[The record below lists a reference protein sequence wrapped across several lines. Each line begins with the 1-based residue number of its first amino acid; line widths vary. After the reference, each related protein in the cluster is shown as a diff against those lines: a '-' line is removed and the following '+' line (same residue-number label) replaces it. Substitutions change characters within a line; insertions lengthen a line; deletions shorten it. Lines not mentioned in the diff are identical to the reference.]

1 MTSTIPHN
9 VFDDDDEFD
18 WEAAVREIDVACEAS
33 KQSTS
38 NPIHHPLAETNTQSS
53 INTHKESFASRQSTL
68 DRFIQKERPGV
79 RLEKENVWEINQDK
93 VEASEGVSCV
103 KIDSEA
109 AKTWIY
115 PVNIPL
121 RDYQLAITKTALFSN
136 TLVALPTGL
145 GKTLIA
151 AVVMY
156 NYFRWFPEGKIIFT
170 APSRPLVMQ
179 QIEACHNIVGM
190 PQEWTIDMTGQT
202 SPTKRACFWKTKRVF
217 FVTPQVLERDIQS
230 GTCEVKH
237 IVCLVIDEAHRASG
251 NYSYC
256 VVVRELM
263 SVPVELRILALT
275 ATPGSKHQTIQLII
289 DNLQISTLE
298 YRNESDPDVRPYV
311 HDRKIELIEVDV
323 PGDAVDI
330 DNMLL
335 EVIRPFVA
343 RLRAIG
349 VLPSRDL
356 QTLSPCELLNVRD
369 RFRQAPPLDLP
380 TTKYGEVECCI
391 GVLITLY
398 HVRKLLLSH
407 GVRPAYDMLEG
418 KLRQGTF
425 VQVMSKNEAMWKVK
439 LLMQQSLSHP
449 NPKFSTMLEVLID
462 HFKMKDPQNSRVII
476 FSNFRGSVRDI
487 VDALMNIGD
496 FVKAT
501 EFVGQSSGK
510 ALKGQSQ
517 KVQQAVLEKFRAG
530 GYNVIVSTSIGEEGL
545 DIMEVD
551 LVICYD
557 ANVSP
562 LRMIQRMGRT
572 GRKHDGRVVVL
583 AFKGPEL
590 KGYLNKLA
598 SSKSINKRMRNGGTN
613 SFNFHCSP
621 RMIPHI
627 FKPEVQFV
635 EISIEQFIPRGR
647 KVNDDYPIQ
656 TPMFNAE
663 LTDAE
668 TDLVA
673 KYFHPTKECTWRPSL
688 IAFPHFQAFPSR
700 VHKIMHSFRTEMLID
715 AMQVLQ
721 GLSFTRVNEALIV
734 KDEVLSS
741 LGLEVETVGQL
752 GDSRKDFQSSH
763 NSLEEHLLR
772 KISNSDPLP
781 KETFATEEKHSLSDC
796 HGKNPPV
803 HSYLFG
809 SDFASVDSLGRV
821 LILSVPLI
829 PINKVSRSKCT
840 SVSNR
845 VLLPEDYKEM
855 NVRTKYFSDQ
865 TDSSRTGCKENKSMP
880 TSESCYSDA
889 QQENKLDEG
898 EKILLTPVS
907 KVNLS
912 NEVESIVETP
922 CENKTEVLL
931 VDDSTNDLRDVELS
945 PRLSDFIKSGV
956 VPESPIDYT
965 GRSNARGRGELMV
978 PKFGSSAK
986 SPTGASLMS
995 LIPEQEE
1002 KTLVDVSACG
1012 RDVLSSSF
1020 NDEIRTPVI
1029 NVKCSAAGGSIS
1041 AFPIIEEVSTPLAN
1055 STNSCSKEWCLNS
1068 GGKSKSVQQE
1078 KKFKRLRK
1086 YGDQGKRRPLEVKEG
1101 SIGPTANLTSSCAR
1115 PSPILVK
1122 NVRGK
1127 RKKHVKDVR
1136 SFIEDEAEV
1145 SSEVEVSDEEDDQDI
1160 YSYDDSFIDDRINPT
1175 EASFQ
1180 PETSRTDMMAIYRHS
1195 LLSQSPMESTDF
1207 SPSSVAPK
1215 TRIRESRILSGMT
1228 NHSLQTPQSG
1238 SESAGTLK
1246 FEKSISNEVMP
1257 STTNGIPTSSETEN
1271 KMRSLKRKLSF
1282 YQVGSVPAINLD
1294 QEFLLHSEAAGRE
1307 TSFQDQVP
1315 NIGPNGVAFDDDDL
1329 FYEGLDL
1336 DAVEEQAVK
1345 LLGYKSELSEHKIVA
1360 IPDPSPPLLDVL
1372 GSPSFDLGI

>member
-1 MTSTIPHN
+1 
-9 VFDDDDEFD
+9 
-18 WEAAVREIDVACEAS
+18 
-33 KQSTS
+33 
-38 NPIHHPLAETNTQSS
+38 
-53 INTHKESFASRQSTL
+53 
-68 DRFIQKERPGV
+68 
-79 RLEKENVWEINQDK
+79 
-93 VEASEGVSCV
+93 
-103 KIDSEA
+103 
-109 AKTWIY
+109 
-115 PVNIPL
+115 
-121 RDYQLAITKTALFSN
+121 
-136 TLVALPTGL
+136 
-145 GKTLIA
+145 
-151 AVVMY
+151 
-156 NYFRWFPEGKIIFT
+156 
-170 APSRPLVMQ
+170 
-179 QIEACHNIVGM
+179 
-190 PQEWTIDMTGQT
+190 
-202 SPTKRACFWKTKRVF
+202 
-217 FVTPQVLERDIQS
+217 
-230 GTCEVKH
+230 
-237 IVCLVIDEAHRASG
+237 
-251 NYSYC
+251 
-256 VVVRELM
+256 
-263 SVPVELRILALT
+263 
-275 ATPGSKHQTIQLII
+275 
-289 DNLQISTLE
+289 
-298 YRNESDPDVRPYV
+298 
-311 HDRKIELIEVDV
+311 
-323 PGDAVDI
+323 
-330 DNMLL
+330 
-335 EVIRPFVA
+335 
-343 RLRAIG
+343 
-349 VLPSRDL
+349 
-356 QTLSPCELLNVRD
+356 
-369 RFRQAPPLDLP
+369 
-380 TTKYGEVECCI
+380 
-391 GVLITLY
+391 
-398 HVRKLLLSH
+398 
-407 GVRPAYDMLEG
+407 
-418 KLRQGTF
+418 
-425 VQVMSKNEAMWKVK
+425 
-439 LLMQQSLSHP
+439 
-449 NPKFSTMLEVLID
+449 
-462 HFKMKDPQNSRVII
+462 
-476 FSNFRGSVRDI
+476 
-487 VDALMNIGD
+487 
-496 FVKAT
+496 
-501 EFVGQSSGK
+501 
-510 ALKGQSQ
+510 
-517 KVQQAVLEKFRAG
+517 
-530 GYNVIVSTSIGEEGL
+530 
-545 DIMEVD
+545 
-551 LVICYD
+551 
-557 ANVSP
+557 
-562 LRMIQRMGRT
+562 
-572 GRKHDGRVVVL
+572 
-583 AFKGPEL
+583 
-590 KGYLNKLA
+590 
-598 SSKSINKRMRNGGTN
+598 MRNGGTN

-663 LTDAE
+663 LTDSE

-688 IAFPHFQAFPSR
+688 IAFPHFQAFPAR

-734 KDEVLSS
+734 EDEVLSS

-752 GDSRKDFQSSH
+752 GDSRKGNNLTGNISYLGYWPKYFQSSH
-763 NSLEEHLLR
+763 NSLEEHLPR

-829 PINKVSRSKCT
+829 PINKVSRSKCA

-845 VLLPEDYKEM
+845 VLLLADYKEM

-865 TDSSRTGCKENKSMP
+865 TDSSRTGCKENKSVL

-889 QQENKLDEG
+889 QPENKLDEG

-912 NEVESIVETP
+912 NEGESIVETP

-965 GRSNARGRGELMV
+965 GWYFDKNKLVALLLTFDYHIVVKKEVFNFAGRSNARGRGELMV

-986 SPTGASLMS
+986 SPTDASLMS

-1041 AFPIIEEVSTPLAN
+1041 AFPIVEEVPTPLAN

-1086 YGDQGKRRPLEVKEG
+1086 YGDQGKRRPPEVKEG

-1136 SFIEDEAEV
+1136 SFIEEEAEV

-1207 SPSSVAPK
+1207 SPSSVPPK

-1238 SESAGTLK
+1238 SESAGILK

-1257 STTNGIPTSSETEN
+1257 STTNGIPTSSETE
-1271 KMRSLKRKLSF
+1271 KQDEESQKKIELLSSWF
-1282 YQVGSVPAINLD
+1282 CSGN
-1294 QEFLLHSEAAGRE
+1294 
-1307 TSFQDQVP
+1307 
-1315 NIGPNGVAFDDDDL
+1315 
-1329 FYEGLDL
+1329 
-1336 DAVEEQAVK
+1336 
-1345 LLGYKSELSEHKIVA
+1345 
-1360 IPDPSPPLLDVL
+1360 
-1372 GSPSFDLGI
+1372 